1 MLLVDVEVG
10 GGWHEISGSRE
21 VGSSAS
27 RSSSLRLS
35 LSAESRWDMFKGR
48 LLTRLRN
55 VVDDVGSR
63 LLLRCFV
70 LFGHG
75 LCEARRLRVF
85 TSPFV
90 SLVLL
95 KKHVITINCVT

>member
-1 MLLVDVEVG
+1 MVDVEF
-10 GGWHEISGSRE
+10 GGWQEMSGRRE

-27 RSSSLRLS
+27 RSSSLMLS
-35 LSAESRWDMFKGR
+35 LSAESLCDMFNGR

-55 VVDDVGSR
+55 VVVVVGNR

-70 LFGHG
+70 MGHG
-75 LCEARRLRVF
+75 LCEARRLRVL

-90 SLVLL
+90 SLELL
-95 KKHVITINCVT
+95 RKKGTQ